1 MDISKRIN
9 FLAVFLIITLAVLVF
24 MEDKPYSDKTE
35 QAVPAQETTQNIDQ
49 ESEQEA
55 ATQNIFKDSEGE
67 EFAKTQMPLYQ
78 EQAKVKMPK
87 KFTIVNKQTWMAPP
101 SGFFS
106 ALTHNY
112 LVYRE
117 GREVSDNLKN
127 LLANIHGNFV
137 LDVIPFSVVSDFKR
151 IFLMLFRTK
160 ESYTHYTQRPSWSV
174 ASTDIGAQSIFI
186 LENTNFK
193 TNFTHELTH
202 IYFDG
207 YFLPAQPPLWLSEGF
222 AVYIQTQNQPKK
234 ERKWL
239 NTYLKKFA
247 QGTYIDF
254 KEFTEI
260 KDLNNYS
267 KEDVLLWYAQAYSVV
282 DYLLSSKTR
291 DEFFQFCKNLKDGN
305 PTSRSLY
312 RAYGMPFNKISS
324 LEYAWLAYA
333 HDKKGAV

>member
-9 FLAVFLIITLAVLVF
+9 ILAVILIVTLGVLVF
-24 MEDKPYSDKTE
+24 MEDKPLHKKAEQDSKTE
-35 QAVPAQETTQNIDQ
+35 ELLSQEL
-49 ESEQEA
+49 
-55 ATQNIFKDSEGE
+55 FKDSEGE
-67 EFAKTQMPLYQ
+67 EFAQTQVPHYQ
-78 EQAKVKMPK
+78 EISEVKIPK

-101 SGFFS
+101 QGFFS

-117 GREVSDNLKN
+117 AREVSSNLKD
-127 LLANIHGNFV
+127 LLAHIHGNFV

-151 IFLMLFRTK
+151 IFLMLFKTK
-160 ESYTHYTQRPSWSV
+160 ESYSQYTQRPSWSV
-174 ASTDIGAQSIFI
+174 ASTDVGAQSIFI
-186 LENTNFK
+186 LENSNFK

-207 YFLPAQPPLWLSEGF
+207 FFLPNEAPLWLSEGF
-222 AVYIQTQNQPKK
+222 AVYIQTQNQEPKH
-234 ERKWL
+234 RKWL
-239 NTYLKKFA
+239 NSYLKKFA
-247 QGTYIDF
+247 QGNYIAFD
-254 KEFTEI
+254 EFVGV

-282 DYLLSSKTR
+282 DYLLTSKTR

-312 RAYGMPFNKISS
+312 RAYGMPFNKVSS
-324 LEYAWLAYA
+324 LEYAWQAYA
-333 HDKKGAV
+333 HNKKGSL

>member
-9 FLAVFLIITLAVLVF
+9 ILAVVLLITLGVLVF
-24 MEDKPYSDKTE
+24 LEDNSPYKKSVHELPKEEELSQD
-35 QAVPAQETTQNIDQ
+35 
-49 ESEQEA
+49 
-55 ATQNIFKDSEGE
+55 IFKDSEGE
-67 EFAKTQMPLYQ
+67 EFVQNQMPLYQ
-78 EQAKVKMPK
+78 EQVQVKTPK

-117 GREVSDNLKN
+117 GKDVTQNLKD

-160 ESYTHYTQRPSWSV
+160 ESYSQYTQRPSWSV
-174 ASTDIGAQSIFI
+174 ASTDIKAQSIFI
-186 LENTNFK
+186 LENSNFK

-207 YFLPAQPPLWLSEGF
+207 YFLPAEPPLWLSEGF
-222 AVYIQTQNQPKK
+222 AVYVQTQNQETKDK
-234 ERKWL
+234 KWL
-239 NTYLKKFA
+239 IPYLKKFA
-247 QGTYIDF
+247 QGNYISF
-254 KEFTEI
+254 NEFTNVT
-260 KDLNNYS
+260 DLSDYS
-267 KEDVLLWYAQAYSVV
+267 KEDVMLWYAQAYSVV
-282 DYLLSSKTR
+282 DYLLTSKTR

-312 RAYGMPFNKISS
+312 RAYGMPFNKVSS
-324 LEYAWLAYA
+324 LEYAWLSYT
-333 HDKKGAV
+333 HNKKGAI